1 MGSKT
6 ITRFAVKTPDLMKYL
21 TGGKGAT
28 ENIWEAKL
36 YDVRPH
42 TLDPVVMVSVT
53 YEEKPYEVE

>member
-6 ITRFAVKTPDLMKYL
+6 ITRFAVKTPNLMKYW
-21 TGGKGAT
+21 TRGKGTT

-36 YDVRPH
+36 YDVKPH
-42 TLDPVVMVSVT
+42 TLNPVVMVSVT